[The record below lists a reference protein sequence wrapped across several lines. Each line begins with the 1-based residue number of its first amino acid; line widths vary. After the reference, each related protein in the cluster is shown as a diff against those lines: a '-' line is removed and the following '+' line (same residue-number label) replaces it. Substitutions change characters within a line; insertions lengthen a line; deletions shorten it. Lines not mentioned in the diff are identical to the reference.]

1 MFYYFEKAVFFIIQ
15 HHKDW
20 NYKIFF
26 CILIDSRPN
35 EFQKKKTSK
44 SNSHEWVQSYGRI
57 TEKYSLKIRRQR
69 GWY

>member
-35 EFQKKKTSK
+35 EFQKKKHQKVIAMNGFKVTG
-44 SNSHEWVQSYGRI
+44 E
-57 TEKYSLKIRRQR
+57 
-69 GWY
+69 